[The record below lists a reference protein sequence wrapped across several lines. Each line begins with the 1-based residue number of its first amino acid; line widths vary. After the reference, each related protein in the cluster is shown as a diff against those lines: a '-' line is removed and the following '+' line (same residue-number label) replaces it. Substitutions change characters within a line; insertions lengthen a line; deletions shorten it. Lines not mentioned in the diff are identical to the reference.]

1 MKNLEEEQRKMRERM
16 AGPKPKP
23 AAIKRTVKNGN
34 VRLSQPTD
42 MNALRKRIAALE
54 AENASLKLQLA
65 RLGNQPRQQ
74 PSSSDLSDSERRHLF
89 MKYSN
94 VRRY

>member
-1 MKNLEEEQRKMRERM
+1 MKNLEEEQRMMRDRL
-16 AGPKPKP
+16 AGSKPKRTSV
-23 AAIKRTVKNGN
+23 KRRVNTGDEGIPEQLDLKS
-34 VRLSQPTD
+34 LS
-42 MNALRKRIAALE
+42 KRIAELE

-65 RLGNQPRQQ
+65 GLRDQPRR
-74 PSSSDLSDSERRHLF
+74 PARESDLSDEERRHLF